1 MRSRRR
7 ITIGFSFFLFFWM
20 FWKLFPLF
28 SSFAPSLKAPQALF
42 FFSPFLTTNL
52 AQASRLVFLFIFLT
66 ISLFLFFFFFV
77 VVLFAK
83 GYSSDIVIKQSSAF
97 VLFSILFT
105 GVDSKYLSL
114 FFFLKTLATF
124 FVHSVPLYLH
134 KKKNCRW
141 LVSFFFFVQLGI
153 CAGRVLVVYSLPFC
167 TRLKLQVFMGCWER
181 NSFSLPFQLMYPV
194 FFFFWSISTILRSCI
209 FFFLKIVLCTVTRFF
224 NFLFLK

>member
-1 MRSRRR
+1 
-7 ITIGFSFFLFFWM
+7 M

-42 FFSPFLTTNL
+42 FFFPLSHDESCASVSPRFSFYFPNHITL
-52 AQASRLVFLFIFLT
+52 SV
-66 ISLFLFFFFFV
+66 FFFFV